1 MKSCMV
7 REIFR
12 DELYHLYDEKTQI
25 REKLVE
31 KSKER
36 IRELKK
42 DFSVKSNTEINTL
55 FQKLA
60 DEMRTYKGKKVYSYS
75 GKYIANHLFIRFS
88 IAIISLFIRILFS
101 FIIRSSAYI
110 SSGMYGIKYLPS
122 ITSLAITFGS
132 FLSFLLG

>member
-60 DEMRTYKGKKVYSYS
+60 DEMRTYKGKKDCSPVTFRQET
-75 GKYIANHLFIRFS
+75 KPHC
-88 IAIISLFIRILFS
+88 
-101 FIIRSSAYI
+101 RS
-110 SSGMYGIKYLPS
+110 
-122 ITSLAITFGS
+122 
-132 FLSFLLG
+132 